1 MTSRKVLVVD
11 IARQTCDCGH
21 FQVEQ
26 LPCRHVIACCAN
38 QRLDWQL
45 YVHDVYKITEVR
57 KIYRFDFTPL
67 GNPETWPTYQEPT
80 LLLTNPTLRR
90 RSKGH
95 PKLTRYLNEMD
106 SRNMRGSRIC
116 RLCGAQGHSRSRCPQ
131 RAGASGVG
139 DNGGP

>member
-1 MTSRKVLVVD
+1 MQHAGN
-11 IARQTCDCGH
+11 IA
-21 FQVEQ
+21 
-26 LPCRHVIACCAN
+26 
-38 QRLDWQL
+38 
-45 YVHDVYKITEVR
+45 VH
-57 KIYRFDFTPL
+57 RFDRR
-67 GNPETWPTYQEPT
+67 NEEPT

-139 DNGGP
+139 DNELLPHGNWYISAGGRDCLDMGAIHGSRSHVQTNNKLRGPSISLVSYRDARYSAL